1 MKYFLLLIIFSSI
14 QLFSSDWK
22 HVFDAEAGRIV
33 KINYVDSKYA
43 YFNCSATRRNKI
55 FRSSDLGITWE
66 KIYDKDGFEST
77 PPLFN
82 FEDYVQIDTNRWFLS
97 YWDNHIQKTTDG
109 GKTFETI
116 KIGEKDVLEFVMYN
130 SLIGLIRG
138 GSIYI
143 TNDGWNSFKD
153 IGKNNDFYDP
163 RLFVFKNEENLFN
176 ISLRTDDD
184 IGRRDHFCNLNIKNN
199 IWNNC
204 SRFNFFQNHSF
215 VEENISDINLIN
227 NNLIF
232 ASGFIKNGIGDQRID
247 LIFRSK
253 DRGKSWEK
261 IISQEIEPKFGLN
274 KISFHDEMNGIATGN
289 SGKIYMTKDGG
300 DSWHIEDPEDMKKN
314 VWHEDEKTYGPL
326 NTIISWLDTVPILG
340 SYGGHI
346 YRYEGD
352 FFNFN
357 YEKIS
362 SCNLIS
368 PINKVENIKTF
379 EFKWESV
386 KDAELYKL
394 QISEDIEFD
403 SIAFENITTDISS
416 EITNLKA
423 NQKYYWRV
431 ITEKGTQI
439 RESEIREFTTGI
451 SIPTKLYPSCE
462 SFDVSLNSTLTWSKI
477 ENINSYQVELS
488 ETIDFTTIFATKEV
502 NSNTYSLENL
512 ENGTKYFWKVKANVE
527 NKESNWS
534 ENCNFTTKLSNI
546 SNFSPECNSFEID
559 LNVSLS
565 WTDIKGVKTYE
576 LQFSEEEEMQ
586 SFKQVDSI
594 KINENELTDLKKDQ
608 NYYWRVRGVNDQT
621 TTDWSEICNFQT
633 KTYKS
638 VKIENND
645 YIQIN
650 GNNLTFQK
658 QVNNIRI
665 IDLLG
670 NYTEFKNTIEID
682 LSNLQQGIY
691 IIQFI
696 HKKQIHNYKFIKE

>member
-1 MKYFLLLIIFSSI
+1 MKYFLLLIIISST

-109 GKTFETI
+109 GNTFETI
-116 KIGEKDVLEFVMYN
+116 KIGERDVLEFTMYN
-130 SLIGLIRG
+130 DKIGIIREEGGKIFYTNNGWKTINNLIDNNVFSTETDFI
-138 GSIYI
+138 
-143 TNDGWNSFKD
+143 FKD
-153 IGKNNDFYDP
+153 SSNTFCISYDNLEP
-163 RLFVFKNEENLFN
+163 IRQNLVKINIPLQKYENIF
-176 ISLRTDDD
+176 
-184 IGRRDHFCNLNIKNN
+184 H
-199 IWNNC
+199 
-204 SRFNFFQNHSF
+204 FNFFGEKREYVDDYTLVNDFLFFS
-215 VEENISDINLIN
+215 VGS
-227 NNLIF
+227 
-232 ASGFIKNGIGDQRID
+232 IKNGNGDQRID

-261 IISQEIEPKFGLN
+261 IIDQEVTPIFGLN
-274 KISFHDEMNGIATGN
+274 KISFYDEMNGIATGN
-289 SGKIYMTKDGG
+289 SGKIYMTNDGG

-326 NTIISWLDTVPILG
+326 NTIIAWLDTVPILG

-362 SCNLIS
+362 SCSLIS

-416 EITNLKA
+416 ELTNLKS

-451 SIPTKLYPSCE
+451 SIPTELYPSCE
-462 SFDVSLNSTLTWSKI
+462 SFDMSLNSTLTWSKI
-477 ENINSYQVELS
+477 ENIDSYQLELS
-488 ETIDFTTIFATKEV
+488 ETIDFIDIFATKEV

-534 ENCNFTTKLSNI
+534 EICNFTTKLSNI
-546 SNFSPECNSFEID
+546 SDFSPECNSFDID

-594 KINENELTDLKKDQ
+594 KTNENELTDLKKDQ

-670 NYTEFKNTIEID
+670 NYTEFKNTMELD

>member
-1 MKYFLLLIIFSSI
+1 MKYFLLLIIISSI

-22 HVFDAEAGRIV
+22 HVFDSESGKIV
-33 KINYVDSKYA
+33 KINYVDSKYT

-66 KIYDKDGFEST
+66 KIYDKDGFENT

-82 FEDYVQIDTNRWFLS
+82 FDNFIQIDSSNWFLT
-97 YWDNHIQKTTDG
+97 YRDNHIQKTTDG
-109 GKTFETI
+109 GETFETI
-116 KIGEKDVLEFVMYN
+116 KIGDKDVNQFSMYDN
-130 SLIGLIRG
+130 LVGIIRAG
-138 GSIYI
+138 QYIYL
-143 TNDGWNSFKD
+143 TNDGWNTKKMLNEVDEF
-153 IGKNNDFYDP
+153 GTETN
-163 RLFVFKNEENLFN
+163 FVFKNSKNIFCISYSDDENLIPRHN
-176 ISLRTDDD
+176 LVVINTDSQVYKL
-184 IGRRDHFCNLNIKNN
+184 IYH
-199 IWNNC
+199 
-204 SRFNFFQNHSF
+204 FNFFKKNR
-215 VEENISDINLIN
+215 EYISEISYINKY
-227 NNLIF
+227 LIF
-232 ASGFIKNGIGDQRID
+232 AVGRMNNGIGDQNID

-253 DRGKSWEK
+253 DSGKSWEK
-261 IISQEIEPKFGLN
+261 LIDQEITPIFGLN
-274 KISFHDEMNGIATGN
+274 RISFYDEVNGIATGN
-289 SGKIYMTKDGG
+289 SGKIYLTKDGG
-300 DSWHIEDPEDMKKN
+300 ESWHIEDPDDMKQ
-314 VWHEDEKTYGPL
+314 VWHEDEKTYGPSS
-326 NTIISWLDTVPILG
+326 TVISWLDTIPILG
-340 SYGGHI
+340 SFGGHI

-416 EITNLKA
+416 EFTNLKA

-451 SIPTKLYPSCE
+451 SIPTELYPTCE
-462 SFDVSLNSTLTWSKI
+462 SFDVSLDSSLTWSKI
-477 ENINSYQVELS
+477 ENIDNYQVELS

-502 NSNTYSLENL
+502 NSNTYTLENL
-512 ENGTKYFWKVKANVE
+512 ENGTKYYWKVKANLE

-534 ENCNFTTKLSNI
+534 DACNFTTKLSNI

-586 SFKQVDSI
+586 TFKQVDSI
-594 KINENELTDLKKDQ
+594 KINEYELTDLKIDQ

-670 NYTEFKNTIEID
+670 NYTEFNNTMELD

-691 IIQFI
+691 IIQFT